1 MEKVTST
8 AVYKDGPII
17 DTDLINSAN
26 YLIGAGG
33 KVLDRIRQEL
43 GVNWQQSNLIY
54 RTGDNNKTCVLGNWS
69 FSVPSF
75 PSFPYDYYF
84 LHDADISETIN
95 RWVRDGQYFETSA
108 TLVNY
113 TPQDFLDLLSD
124 KPFVCNLSGSQWD
137 NLSENQQQLILTEKR
152 RYRLPQ
158 QSLTIEGTIVNYDRL
173 HYSLSLPLTII
184 DGTNSDL
191 LLDQIMV
198 LINHLPFDRNSSDP
212 KSKDSLLLS
221 QFAIK
226 DQIELVT
233 YILNGLAGASK
244 VHFV

>member
-1 MEKVTST
+1 MEKVCAT

-17 DTDLINSAN
+17 DTDLIYSAN
-26 YLIGAGG
+26 RLIGAGG
-33 KVLDRIRQEL
+33 SVLTRIKQEL

-54 RTGDNNKTCVLGNWS
+54 RTGDNNKTCVLGHWS
-69 FSVPSF
+69 FSGPSF
-75 PSFPYDYYF
+75 PNDCYF
-84 LHDADISETIN
+84 FHDADISQTIN
-95 RWVRDGQYFETSA
+95 RWVRDGEYFETSA

-113 TPQDFLDLLSD
+113 TPQNFLDLLSD

-137 NLSENQQQLILTEKR
+137 ILSEDQRQSILTEKR

-173 HYSLSLPLTII
+173 HYYLSFPLTII

-198 LINHLPFDRNSSDP
+198 WVKHLPFNRNSSDP
-212 KSKDSLLLS
+212 KSKDNLLLS
-221 QFAIK
+221 QFAKK

-233 YILNGLAGASK
+233 YILNGLAGAK
-244 VHFV
+244 EVHFV